1 METITVKANRGKR
14 VALFDRHPA
23 YPGGE
28 VFLSGD
34 AVATLPLTPAVSA
47 AIASGAL
54 VVVTEPV
61 HGQGIGPAANEV
73 KPAMIADL
81 TPRRR
86 RK

>member
-1 METITVKANRGKR
+1 METITVRANRGGR

-28 VFLSGD
+28 LFLAGD
-34 AVATLPLTPAVSA
+34 TVATVPLTPAVSA

-54 VVVTEPV
+54 IVVEPV
-61 HGQGIGPAANEV
+61 HDQETGPVPNEV

>member
-1 METITVKANRGKR
+1 MQIVTIKANRGGR

-28 VFLSGD
+28 LFLAGD
-34 AVATLPLTPAVSA
+34 DVATVALTPAVSA

-54 VVVTEPV
+54 IVVEPV
-61 HGQGIGPAANEV
+61 HGQETGPVPNEA